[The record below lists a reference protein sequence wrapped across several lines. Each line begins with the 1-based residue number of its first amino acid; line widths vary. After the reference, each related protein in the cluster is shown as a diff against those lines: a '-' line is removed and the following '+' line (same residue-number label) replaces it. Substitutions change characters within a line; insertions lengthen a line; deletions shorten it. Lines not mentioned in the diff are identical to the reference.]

1 MNKQGLQV
9 TVDDGISGPLKGVR
23 IIEIASLAPGPFC
36 AMMLAD
42 MGAEVI
48 RIDRTQANDESPPL
62 DYDKNILNRNRRSV
76 ALDLKNPAAVD
87 VILDLCKGADGLIE
101 GFRPGVMERLGLGPL
116 QCMASNEA
124 LVYGRITGW
133 GQDGPLAQTAG
144 HDINYIALT
153 GALHA
158 TGPAERPVPPL
169 NLVGDFAGGGM
180 LLAFGLVCALLEAN
194 RSGKGQVV
202 DAAMIDGA
210 AMNMALTYSMFNAGL
225 WRDRREANLV
235 DGGAP
240 FYRVYKT
247 SDDKF
252 VCVGAIEPTFYS
264 NFIGVLGLSDDALF
278 ASPYNTG
285 KWPVMI
291 DRLDA
296 IFATRTRAEWELAF
310 EGTEA
315 CFSPVYTLAEA
326 PGAAHNTHRG
336 TFMRT
341 NDVVQPSPA
350 PRFSRTPGAINYGP
364 RDLGADTRTILSA
377 WGVSE
382 EQINALIESGAA
394 VQS

>member
-1 MNKQGLQV
+1 MA
-9 TVDDGISGPLKGVR
+9 VDEGVSGPLKGVR

-48 RIDRTQANDESPPL
+48 RIDRTQASDESPPL

-76 ALDLKNPAAVD
+76 ALDLKNSAAVD
-87 VILDLCKGADGLIE
+87 VILDLCRRADGLIE
-101 GFRPGVMERLGLGPL
+101 GFRPGVMERLGLGPS
-116 QCMASNEA
+116 QCMAANEA

-180 LLAFGLVCALLEAN
+180 LLAFGLVCALFEAN
-194 RSGKGQVV
+194 RSGKGQIV

-210 AMNMALTYSMFNAGL
+210 AVNMALTYSMFNAGL

-247 SDDKF
+247 SDDRF
-252 VCVGAIEPTFYS
+252 VCVGAIEPKFYF
-264 NFIGVLGLSDDALF
+264 NFIGVLGLSDEALF
-278 ASPYNTG
+278 ASPNNPAN
-285 KWPVMI
+285 WPEMI

-296 IFATRTRAEWELAF
+296 IFATRTRAEWEQAF
-310 EGTEA
+310 EGAEA
-315 CFSPVYTLAEA
+315 CFAAVHTLAEA
-326 PGAAHNTHRG
+326 PGAPHNAHRG
-336 TFMRT
+336 TFART
-341 NDVVQPSPA
+341 DDLVQPSPA
-350 PRFSRTPGAINYGP
+350 PRFSRTPGAINHGP
-364 RDLGADTRTILSA
+364 RILGADTRSVLSA
-377 WGVSE
+377 WGVSDE
-382 EQINALIESGAA
+382 EINRLIESGAA

>member
-1 MNKQGLQV
+1 VAVENGV
-9 TVDDGISGPLKGVR
+9 SGPLKGVR

-48 RIDRTQANDESPPL
+48 RIDRTQASDESPPL

-87 VILDLCKGADGLIE
+87 VILDLCKNADGLIE
-101 GFRPGVMERLGLGPL
+101 GFRPGVMERLGLGPS
-116 QCMASNEA
+116 QCMATNQA

-133 GQDGPLAQTAG
+133 GQDGPLSQTAG

-180 LLAFGLVCALLEAN
+180 LLAFGLVCALIEAN
-194 RSGKGQVV
+194 RSGKGQVI

-252 VCVGAIEPTFYS
+252 VCVGAIEPKFYF
-264 NFIGVLGLSDDALF
+264 NFIDVLGLSDDALF
-278 ASPYNTG
+278 ASPYNPG
-285 KWPVMI
+285 KWPEMI

-296 IFATRTRAEWELAF
+296 VFATRTRTEWEQAF
-310 EGTEA
+310 NGAEA
-315 CFSPVYTLAEA
+315 CFAPVHTLAEA
-326 PGAAHNTHRG
+326 PGASHNTHRG
-336 TFMRT
+336 TFART

-364 RDLGADTRTILSA
+364 RVLGADTRAVLSA
-377 WGVSE
+377 WGVSD